1 MKNVENKLFGRLSVV
16 STGPG
21 SLDYI
26 APAALEAVK
35 NADVVVGYK
44 SYIDLILPL
53 LEGKEIVSNG
63 MRAEVERCRAAVEYA
78 REGKNTVL
86 ISGGD
91 AGVYGLSGL
100 ILELVD
106 SSEAENVV
114 VIPGITSA
122 TACAS
127 ILGAPL
133 IHDFAVISLSDLLTE
148 SSLIEK
154 RLEAAAQ
161 ADFAAVIYNPK
172 SRKRKDLF
180 YKTCSIFLKYRAAD
194 TPVGLVK
201 NAYRD
206 GQKVKIIR
214 LSELEK
220 EEWVDMRTTVIIGNS
235 SSFEKGGRIITPR
248 GYNLS

>member
-1 MKNVENKLFGRLSVV
+1 MKSAENKLFGRLSVV

-100 ILELVD
+100 ILELVEFR
-106 SSEAENVV
+106 S
-114 VIPGITSA
+114 
-122 TACAS
+122 
-127 ILGAPL
+127 
-133 IHDFAVISLSDLLTE
+133 
-148 SSLIEK
+148 
-154 RLEAAAQ
+154 
-161 ADFAAVIYNPK
+161 
-172 SRKRKDLF
+172 
-180 YKTCSIFLKYRAAD
+180 
-194 TPVGLVK
+194 
-201 NAYRD
+201 
-206 GQKVKIIR
+206 
-214 LSELEK
+214 
-220 EEWVDMRTTVIIGNS
+220 
-235 SSFEKGGRIITPR
+235 
-248 GYNLS
+248 

>member
-1 MKNVENKLFGRLSVV
+1 MNLS
-16 STGPG
+16 
-21 SLDYI
+21 
-26 APAALEAVK
+26 
-35 NADVVVGYK
+35 
-44 SYIDLILPL
+44 
-53 LEGKEIVSNG
+53 
-63 MRAEVERCRAAVEYA
+63 
-78 REGKNTVL
+78 
-86 ISGGD
+86 
-91 AGVYGLSGL
+91 
-100 ILELVD
+100 

-161 ADFAAVIYNPK
+161 ADFATVIYNPK
-172 SRKRKDLF
+172 SKKRKDLF
-180 YKTCSIFLKYRAAD
+180 YKTCSIFLKYRAAE

-220 EEWVDMRTTVIIGNS
+220 EEWVDMRTTIIIGNS
-235 SSFEKGGRIITPR
+235 ASFEKGGRIITPR